1 MSKCTF
7 ILEKNSESDLGEQQ
21 QGTKRGIGEKPKQA
35 KKKRL
40 SDKEDSDSEE
50 SESSTDSE
58 EDNAPAKTTLD
69 NEGKKVSSKG
79 NDFEVVPVEDNSK
92 LDNFLSVVKSLER
105 SQRCWRLLVY
115 ILMWHLPST
124 TQWNCRRIGVAHHAK

>member
-1 MSKCTF
+1 MSKCIF

-21 QGTKRGIGEKPKQA
+21 QGTKRGIDEKLKQA

-50 SESSTDSE
+50 GDSSTDSE

-92 LDNFLSVVKSLER
+92 LDNF
-105 SQRCWRLLVY
+105 
-115 ILMWHLPST
+115 
-124 TQWNCRRIGVAHHAK
+124 

>member
-1 MSKCTF
+1 MSKCIF

-69 NEGKKVSSKG
+69 NEEKKVSSKG

-105 SQRCWRLLVY
+105 PQRC
-115 ILMWHLPST
+115 
-124 TQWNCRRIGVAHHAK
+124 

>member
-1 MSKCTF
+1 MSKCIF
-7 ILEKNSESDLGEQQ
+7 ILEKISESDLGEQQ

-50 SESSTDSE
+50 GESSTDSE

-92 LDNFLSVVKSLER
+92 LDNF
-105 SQRCWRLLVY
+105 
-115 ILMWHLPST
+115 
-124 TQWNCRRIGVAHHAK
+124 

>member
-1 MSKCTF
+1 MSKCIF

-21 QGTKRGIGEKPKQA
+21 QGTKRGIDEKLKQA

-50 SESSTDSE
+50 GESSTDSE

-92 LDNFLSVVKSLER
+92 LDNFLSVVKSLEWP
-105 SQRCWRLLVY
+105 QRC
-115 ILMWHLPST
+115 
-124 TQWNCRRIGVAHHAK
+124 

>member
-1 MSKCTF
+1 MSKCIF
-7 ILEKNSESDLGEQQ
+7 ILERNSESDLGEQQ

-40 SDKEDSDSEE
+40 SDKEDSDSEG

-58 EDNAPAKTTLD
+58 EDSAPAKTTLD
-69 NEGKKVSSKG
+69 NEEKKVSSKG

-92 LDNFLSVVKSLER
+92 LDNF
-105 SQRCWRLLVY
+105 
-115 ILMWHLPST
+115 
-124 TQWNCRRIGVAHHAK
+124 

>member
-1 MSKCTF
+1 MSKCIF

-69 NEGKKVSSKG
+69 NEEKKVSSKG

-92 LDNFLSVVKSLER
+92 LDNFLSVVKSLEWP
-105 SQRCWRLLVY
+105 QRC
-115 ILMWHLPST
+115 
-124 TQWNCRRIGVAHHAK
+124 